1 MPAGRL
7 RSLFLAALVVAAAG
21 GGLYLY
27 FRLREP
33 ALPPGFA
40 SGNGRIEAT
49 DYDVATKR
57 PGRLADVAVQEGD
70 VVERGQVLARID
82 TADLDA
88 QRRASEAELAKARE
102 AREVAV
108 ATVAQRKTE
117 ADLARVEL
125 RRARGLFDKQ
135 VASQQTLDQA
145 RSRSEAA
152 DAALR
157 AASKSV
163 DAAEASVASAAANVA
178 RIQVDIDDSTLTA
191 PVQGRVLY
199 RLAERGEVL
208 GAGGKVVTLIDL
220 TEVFMTI
227 FLPTLE
233 AGRVRVGSE
242 ARVVLDA
249 APQFVIPATVSFVA
263 PEAQFTPKSVETR
276 TEREKL
282 MFRIKVRIAPELLE
296 KHVEKVKTGLPGVA
310 YVRLGPDMAEWPPS
324 LQVRLPE

>member
-117 ADLARVEL
+117 ADLARAEL

-178 RIQVDIDDSTLTA
+178 RIQVDIDDNTLTA

>member
-1 MPAGRL
+1 
-7 RSLFLAALVVAAAG
+7 
-21 GGLYLY
+21 
-27 FRLREP
+27 
-33 ALPPGFA
+33 
-40 SGNGRIEAT
+40 
-49 DYDVATKR
+49 
-57 PGRLADVAVQEGD
+57 
-70 VVERGQVLARID
+70 
-82 TADLDA
+82 
-88 QRRASEAELAKARE
+88 
-102 AREVAV
+102 
-108 ATVAQRKTE
+108 
-117 ADLARVEL
+117 
-125 RRARGLFDKQ
+125 
-135 VASQQTLDQA
+135 VAS
-145 RSRSEAA
+145 
-152 DAALR
+152 
-157 AASKSV
+157 
-163 DAAEASVASAAANVA
+163 AEASVA
-178 RIQVDIDDSTLTA
+178 RIQVDIDDSALTA

-233 AGRVRVGSE
+233 AGRVRIGSE

-249 APQFVIPATVSFVA
+249 APQYVIPATVSFVA

-310 YVRLGPDMAEWPPS
+310 YVRLEPDMAEWPPS